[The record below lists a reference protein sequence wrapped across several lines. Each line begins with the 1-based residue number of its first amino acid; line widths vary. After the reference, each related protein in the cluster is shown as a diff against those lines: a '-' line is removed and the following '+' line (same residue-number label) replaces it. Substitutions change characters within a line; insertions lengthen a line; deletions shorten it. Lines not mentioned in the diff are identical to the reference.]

1 MSKTIVYMGPSI
13 RNVILHGVTLKG
25 GYTPALEKE
34 LEKQLRNLGG
44 KPAAGNAT
52 GSNDELQK
60 KMKKLEEDKQ
70 KAESLLEALKNQK

>member
-34 LEKQLRNLGG
+34 LEKQ
-44 KPAAGNAT
+44 P
-52 GSNDELQK
+52 
-60 KMKKLEEDKQ
+60 
-70 KAESLLEALKNQK
+70 